1 MNNEFDAPQGLQPIL
16 GLGRSPAV
24 GASVPVIGANHS
36 KRNRI
41 SLPASLAVV
50 DVAKDG
56 PETRKIS
63 YRYYSYV
70 PLE

>member
-1 MNNEFDAPQGLQPIL
+1 M
-16 GLGRSPAV
+16 
-24 GASVPVIGANHS
+24 SVIEANHS
-36 KRNRI
+36 KPKRNRI

-50 DVAKDG
+50 DVSKDG
-56 PETRKIS
+56 PETREIS